1 MDPLYSQIPTLR
13 VFSTIEDPSNIG
25 NRLVMGGVITGV
37 PPTSYA
43 DVFGVSCVLQR
54 DDSSIVYKNAGTVA
68 VPSWSEFDTSTG
80 GLPALTDGD
89 VWVGNGSDVA
99 TAVTL
104 SGDVTISNTG
114 VATVDAIDLET
125 ATVTGIADTEIL
137 IGTGAGTAAF
147 ATLSGDVTIS
157 NTGVATIGSGVVEKT
172 MLATGVKANFMDMFL
187 DDSFTTV
194 GGAAAEVISVPGVV
208 GTDKVIVSLYDA
220 GTNTVSIASAVAG
233 TDQITVTFSADPGN
247 DAVIAYVVKR
257 ATA

>member
-54 DDSSIVYKNAGTVA
+54 DDSSIVYKNGGTVA
-68 VPSWSEFDTSTG
+68 VPSWVEFDTSTG
-80 GLPALTDGD
+80 GLPALANGK
-89 VWVGNGSDVA
+89 VWVGNGSNVA
-99 TAVTL
+99 TEVTL
-104 SGDVTISNTG
+104 SGDVTTSNAG
-114 VATVDAIDLET
+114 VTAI
-125 ATVTGIADTEIL
+125 
-137 IGTGAGTAAF
+137 GAGK
-147 ATLSGDVTIS
+147 VTK
-157 NTGVATIGSGVVEKT
+157 A

-208 GTDKVIVSLYDA
+208 GTDKVIVSLYDS
-220 GTNTVSIASAVAG
+220 GTNTVSIVSAVAG
-233 TDQITVTFSADPGN
+233 TDAITVTFSADPGN

>member
-1 MDPLYSQIPTLR
+1 MEPLYSQIPTLR
-13 VFSTIEDPSNIG
+13 VFSTIADPSNVG

-37 PPTSYA
+37 PPTAYA

-54 DDSSIVYKNAGTVA
+54 DDSSKVYKNSGTVA

-89 VWVGNGSDVA
+89 IWVGNGSDVA

-114 VATVDAIDLET
+114 VAA
-125 ATVTGIADTEIL
+125 
-137 IGTGAGTAAF
+137 
-147 ATLSGDVTIS
+147 
-157 NTGVATIGSGVVEKT
+157 IGSGVIDKA
-172 MLATGVKANFMDMFL
+172 MLSAGVSANFMDMFL
-187 DDSFTTV
+187 DDSYTTV
-194 GGAAAEVISVPGVV
+194 GGAAAEVISVAGVLP
-208 GTDKVIVSLYDA
+208 TDKVIVSLYDA
-220 GTNTVSIASAVAG
+220 GTNTVSIVSAVAG
-233 TDQITVTFSADPGN
+233 TNNITITFSADPGN